1 MILVAGATGLL
12 GREICGLLLDRKKA
26 VRAMVRRT
34 SKPEIVADLKRRG
47 AESVEA
53 DLKNPRS
60 LDAACKNIDT
70 VVSTISSTFS
80 RQEGDS
86 IETVDRQG
94 NINLIDAAKRAGVRR
109 FVFISFDH
117 QNAPVPAPLTEAKK
131 AAEQY
136 LMKSGMEYTIL
147 HASFFMEVWLSPA
160 LGFDP
165 ANGKATIYGS
175 GTKPISWISLFDVAA
190 FAAAGVDHS
199 AARNRIIG
207 VGGPEAIS
215 PLDLVKIFE
224 NVTGRHFEVQHVPE
238 EALRAQ
244 REGATDPMQQ
254 SFATLMLAYAAGG
267 PVDMSQTAKQ
277 FSIPLRSVRDYA
289 RGYLNTR

>member
-1 MILVAGATGLL
+1 MILVAGATGLV
-12 GREICGLLLDRKKA
+12 GREVCKLLLDRKKA
-26 VRAMVRRT
+26 VRAMLRRT
-34 SKPEIVADLKRRG
+34 SNSELVAELKRRG

-53 DLKNPRS
+53 DLKNPKS
-60 LDAACKNIDT
+60 LDAACRNIET

-109 FVFISFDH
+109 FVFVSFDH

-131 AAEQY
+131 AVEQH
-136 LMKSGMEYTIL
+136 LMKSGMEYAIL
-147 HASFFMEVWLSPA
+147 HASFFMEVWLTPA

-175 GTKPISWISLFDVAA
+175 GTNPISWISLFDVAA
-190 FAAAGVDHS
+190 FAAASVDHT

-207 VGGPEAIS
+207 LGGPEAIS

-224 NVTGRHFEVQHVPE
+224 NVTGRRFEVQHVPE
-238 EALRAQ
+238 EALRSQ

-254 SFATLMLAYAAGG
+254 SFATLMLIYAAGG
-267 PVDMSQTAKQ
+267 SIDMSQTAKQ
-277 FSIPLRSVRDYA
+277 FSLPLRSVREYA
-289 RGYLNTR
+289 RGLVR

>member
-1 MILVAGATGLL
+1 MILVAGATGLV
-12 GREICGLLLDRKKA
+12 GREICRLLLDRKKA
-26 VRAMVRRT
+26 VRAMIRRT
-34 SKPEIVADLKRRG
+34 SNPELVADLKRRG
-47 AESVEA
+47 AETVEA
-53 DLKNPRS
+53 DLKNPKS
-60 LDAACKNIDT
+60 LDAACKNIET

-109 FVFISFDH
+109 FVFVSFDH
-117 QNAPVPAPLTEAKK
+117 QKAPVPAPLTEAKK
-131 AAEQY
+131 AAEQH
-136 LMKSGMEYTIL
+136 LMNSGMEYTIL

-175 GTKPISWISLFDVAA
+175 GTNPISWISLFDVAA
-190 FAAAGVDHS
+190 FAAASVDHT

-207 VGGPEAIS
+207 LGGPEAIS

-224 NVTGRHFEVQHVPE
+224 NVSGRRFEVQHVPE
-238 EALRAQ
+238 EALRSQ

-254 SFATLMLAYAAGG
+254 SFATLMLTYAAGG
-267 PVDMSQTAKQ
+267 PVDMSKTAKQ
-277 FSIPLRSVRDYA
+277 FSLPLRSVRDYA
-289 RGYLNTR
+289 RGLVR

>member
-1 MILVAGATGLL
+1 MILVAGATGLV
-12 GREICGLLLDRKKA
+12 GREVCKLLLDRKKA
-26 VRAMVRRT
+26 VRAMLRRT
-34 SKPEIVADLKRRG
+34 SNSELVAELKRRG

-53 DLKNPRS
+53 DLKNPKS
-60 LDAACKNIDT
+60 LDAACRNIET

-109 FVFISFDH
+109 FVFVSFDH

-131 AAEQY
+131 AVEQH
-136 LMKSGMEYTIL
+136 LMKSGMEYAIL
-147 HASFFMEVWLSPA
+147 HARFFMEVWLTPA

-175 GTKPISWISLFDVAA
+175 GTNPISWISLFDVAA
-190 FAAAGVDHS
+190 FAAASVDHT

-207 VGGPEAIS
+207 LGGPEAIS
-215 PLDLVKIFE
+215 PLELVKIFE

-238 EALRAQ
+238 EGLRSQ
-244 REGATDPMQQ
+244 RESATDPMQQ
-254 SFATLMLAYAAGG
+254 SFASLMLIYAAGG
-267 PVDMSQTAKQ
+267 SIDMSQTAKQ
-277 FSIPLRSVRDYA
+277 FSLPLRSVRDYA
-289 RGYLNTR
+289 RGLVG